1 MTAVLSVLPIRYAI
15 PTILLFTT
23 GLGWAL
29 DPSPHVTDDTARVVY
44 VLDEVVVY
52 FSKPSKNPN
61 DVMVVTSSRIQEQ
74 SAHSLADVVK
84 SDPGL
89 LITSGTKNSSEL
101 RIRGGTKE
109 SVLYLLD
116 GRPLNAGYYG
126 SSDLSLLPVDQIEK
140 IQIVKGPAS
149 VAYGANAMGGVVN
162 IITKSGAGL
171 PLSASVH
178 SLFGDLHQR
187 ELSGSI
193 GGSFRDYSGWLT
205 VEESN
210 RDGVRLSDD
219 FQPTSIEDGG
229 VLANSYLHRIGAH
242 VKLDKEWGS
251 TVTSLLPGGDTRQHI
266 SLMLSYIRAE
276 KGLPSSPI
284 DVRYWRFVDWLR
296 MGGNVSALYH
306 VSPAIAIKGSVF
318 ANQYDDELVNYLD
331 STFSMDRIDYDS
343 RMVNWTYGAGC
354 EAQWTGIKRHLLTA
368 GFRGQEDRSRKR
380 DINTSE
386 PWDRHST
393 RTGSLFLEDRWQIAD
408 RMLITGGLGFY
419 GFYKVDESVNEG
431 TICPMIS
438 LTNELPWSVT
448 TRIGVSRSIFFP
460 TIHQLFSRTSG
471 NANLDPEVT
480 WKYEVSLEQYLAMGS
495 YRYLNPELAVYYNDI
510 TNQIDKSPWTDIYR
524 NIYSIKTWG
533 VDASLGWG
541 LDRWLSGSFG
551 YGWLNWQTE
560 NPVILETPHYKV
572 SGQLHGKTPLQTRIN
587 LEMAWFSQR
596 RGEVS
601 SNYFETMP
609 SYFVCHS
616 NITQPVTSWMAF
628 RIEIRNLFD
637 ADYEEEYGY
646 PSAGRTILAGLDL
659 NFQRTRE

>member
-1 MTAVLSVLPIRYAI
+1 M
-15 PTILLFTT
+15 
-23 GLGWAL
+23 
-29 DPSPHVTDDTARVVY
+29 DPNSHVTDDTARVVY
-44 VLDEVVVY
+44 VLDEIVVY

-61 DVMVVTSSRIQEQ
+61 DVLEVTSSRITEQ
-74 SAHSLADVVK
+74 SAHSMAEVVA

-149 VAYGANAMGGVVN
+149 VAYGANSMGGIVN

-178 SLFGDLHQR
+178 SLFGNLHQR

-193 GGSFRDYSGWLT
+193 GGSLGDYSGWLT

-210 RDGVRLSDD
+210 RDAIRLSDD

-229 VLANSYLHRIGAH
+229 VLANSDLHRIGAH

-251 TVTSLLPGGDTRQHI
+251 AGTSLLPGGDTRQHI

-296 MGGNVSALYH
+296 MGGNLSGLYQ
-306 VSPAIAIKGSVF
+306 VSPAVTIKGAVF

-331 STFSMDRIDYDS
+331 NTFSMDRIDYDS
-343 RMVNWTYGAGC
+343 RMINWTYGAGC
-354 EAQWTGIKRHLLTA
+354 EAQWTGIRHHLLTA
-368 GFRGQEDRSRKR
+368 GFRVQEDRSRKR
-380 DINTSE
+380 DINTVE

-393 RTGSLFLEDRWQIAD
+393 RTGSLFLEDRWQISD
-408 RMLITGGLGFY
+408 RTLITGGLGLY
-419 GFYKVDESVNEG
+419 GFNKGDESASDG
-431 TICPMIS
+431 TVCPMFS
-438 LTNELPWSVT
+438 LTNELPSSIT
-448 TRIGVSRSIFFP
+448 IRLGASRSIFFP

-471 NANLDPEVT
+471 NPDLSPEIT
-480 WKYEVSLEQYLAMGS
+480 WKYELSAEQYLMLGA
-495 YRYLNPELAVYYNDI
+495 YRYLNPEIAVFYNDI
-510 TNQIDKSPWTDIYR
+510 TNQIDKSPWTDIFR
-524 NIYSIKTWG
+524 NIYAINTWG
-533 VDASLGWG
+533 LDASLGWG
-541 LDRWLSGSFG
+541 LNRWLTGTFG
-551 YGWLNWQTE
+551 YGWLNWQAE
-560 NPVILETPHYKV
+560 GPVILETPHYKI

-596 RGEVS
+596 KGEAT
-601 SNYFETMP
+601 SNYFLIMP
-609 SYFVCHS
+609 SYLVCHG

-628 RIEIRNLFD
+628 RIEARNLFD
-637 ADYEEEYGY
+637 ANYEEEYGY
-646 PSAGRTILAGLDL
+646 PSAGRMILGGIDL
-659 NFQRTRE
+659 SFQREKE